1 MTGNRCGHDPK
12 HPKLSPAKPIRKGK
26 GGLPRILS
34 LAAERAKAWY
44 YHPQKCKLLQ
54 SHPHRK
60 MRSERRE
67 ACQIFIE
74 TTLSHL
80 DLASLCLGTPTLE
93 NGFIDIDMRTIVR
106 DSGIG
111 QRRCERAIALL
122 KEAGFMKVQQPR
134 AINDQ
139 GDYVGLRAIRVVTT
153 LFFEFLNL
161 GPMLQRERA
170 RASSKLPRKGMKAN
184 RKATDFMRRLTTGLC
199 NSFGFKPQRSHA
211 DLEKREEETRRWNMT
226 CAKYMIADLDPDE
239 CRRRTNAEI
248 GLSADYT
255 QADTHSKNCAS
266 GRTGFF

>member
-12 HPKLSPAKPIRKGK
+12 NPSLSPAKPIRKGK

-44 YHPQKCKLLQ
+44 YHPKKCKALQ
-54 SHPHRK
+54 ANPHRK
-60 MRSERRE
+60 TRSERRE
-67 ACQIFIE
+67 ACQIVIE
-74 TTLSHL
+74 TILSHL

-122 KEAGFMKVQQPR
+122 KEAAFMTVQQPR

-161 GPMLQRERA
+161 GPMLQSERA
-170 RASSKLPRKGMKAN
+170 RASDRLQRKAVKAN
-184 RKATDFMRRLTTGLC
+184 RKVTDLMRRMTTGLR
-199 NSFGFKPQRSHA
+199 NAFTFKPQRSRA
-211 DLEKREEETRRWNMT
+211 GLEKREEETQRWNMT

-239 CRRRTNAEI
+239 CRLRTNAEL
-248 GLSADYT
+248 GLPADY
-255 QADTHSKNCAS
+255 SP
-266 GRTGFF
+266 GRYT

>member
-12 HPKLSPAKPIRKGK
+12 HPRLSPAKPIRKGK

-44 YHPQKCKLLQ
+44 YHPKKCKLLQ
-54 SHPHRK
+54 PHPHWK
-60 MRSERRE
+60 TRSERRE
-67 ACQIFIE
+67 ACQIVIE
-74 TTLSHL
+74 TILSHI

-93 NGFIDIDMRTIVR
+93 NGFIDIDMRTIAR

-139 GDYVGLRAIRVVTT
+139 GDYVGLRAIRVVTV

-170 RASSKLPRKGMKAN
+170 RASEKLRRKAMKAN
-184 RKATDFMRRLTTGLC
+184 RKVTEFMRRLTNGLR
-199 NSFGFKPQRSHA
+199 NSFTFKPQPSQAEQERQME
-211 DLEKREEETRRWNMT
+211 DTRRWNMT
-226 CAKYMIADLDPDE
+226 CSKYMLANLAPDE
-239 CRRRTNAEI
+239 CRRRANAEL
-248 GLSADYT
+248 GLPADY
-255 QADTHSKNCAS
+255 SP
-266 GRTGFF
+266 GRRT

>member
-1 MTGNRCGHDPK
+1 MERISGNKCGHDPRA
-12 HPKLSPAKPIRKGK
+12 PRLSPAVPIRKGK

-44 YHPQKCKLLQ
+44 FHPKKCKLLQ

-60 MRSERRE
+60 TRSERRE
-67 ACQIFIE
+67 ACQIVIE
-74 TTLSHL
+74 TILSHL

-93 NGFIDIDMRTIVR
+93 SGFIDIDMRTIVR

-111 QRRCERAIALL
+111 QRRCERAIAML

-139 GDYVGLRAIRVVTT
+139 GDYVGLRAIRLVTT

-170 RASSKLPRKGMKAN
+170 RASRRLQSRARKAN
-184 RKATDFMRRLTTGLC
+184 RKVTDLMRRMSQGLR
-199 NSFGFKPQRSHA
+199 NAFTFKPHRARA
-211 DLEKREEETRRWNMT
+211 DLEKREEETRRWNVT
-226 CAKYMIADLDPDE
+226 CSKYMLADLDPEE
-239 CRRRTNAEI
+239 CRRRTNAEL
-248 GLSADYT
+248 GLPADY
-255 QADTHSKNCAS
+255 SP
-266 GRTGFF
+266 GRYA

>member
-12 HPKLSPAKPIRKGK
+12 HPRLSPTNPIRKGK

-44 YHPQKCKLLQ
+44 YHPKKCKLLQ

-60 MRSERRE
+60 TRSERRE
-67 ACQIFIE
+67 ACQIIIE
-74 TTLSHL
+74 TILSHL

-93 NGFIDIDMRTIVR
+93 NGFIDIDMRTIAR
-106 DSGIG
+106 DSGIS

-134 AINDQ
+134 ATNDQ

-170 RASSKLPRKGMKAN
+170 RATERLQRRA
-184 RKATDFMRRLTTGLC
+184 RKAQRKLTDFMRRVTKGLRE
-199 NSFGFKPQRSHA
+199 SFGWKPRPSQV
-211 DLEKREEETRRWNMT
+211 DMEKRQEETRRWNIA
-226 CAKYMIADLDPDE
+226 CAKYMIAGLNPDE
-239 CRRRTNAEI
+239 CRRRTNAE
-248 GLSADYT
+248 LELPADYSPGKR
-255 QADTHSKNCAS
+255 A
-266 GRTGFF
+266 

>member
-12 HPKLSPAKPIRKGK
+12 NPNLSPAKPIRKGK

-44 YHPQKCKLLQ
+44 YHPKKCKLLQ
-54 SHPHRK
+54 SHSHRK
-60 MRSERRE
+60 TRSERRE
-67 ACQIFIE
+67 ACQIVIE
-74 TTLSHL
+74 TILSHL

-170 RASSKLPRKGMKAN
+170 RASHRLQRKAMKAH
-184 RKATDFMRRLTTGLC
+184 RKVSDLMRRMTTGLR
-199 NSFGFKPQRSHA
+199 NSFTFKPLRSRA
-211 DLEKREEETRRWNMT
+211 DQDKRDEEARRWNMA

-239 CRRRTNAEI
+239 CRRRTNAEL
-248 GLSADYT
+248 GLPADY
-255 QADTHSKNCAS
+255 SP
-266 GRTGFF
+266 GRRA